1 MTNPQFVERLYPSI
15 GLLAAYSLS
24 FPMVLLAAAPFGWS
38 LALVLAGFST
48 IVLIAISVLSSPLV
62 VIDEFRVMAGSVA
75 LPREVIGEFKVISQS
90 DLRDELGP
98 KLSARAALVIRGD
111 IRSAVRI
118 EIADPEDPTP
128 YLIVSSRRAEELVSA
143 LRTN

>member
-1 MTNPQFVERLYPSI
+1 
-15 GLLAAYSLS
+15 
-24 FPMVLLAAAPFGWS
+24 MVLLAAAPFGWS

-48 IVLIAISVLSSPLV
+48 IVLIAISILSSPLV
-62 VIDEFRVMAGSVA
+62 VIDEFRIMAGSVA
-75 LPREVIGEFKVISQS
+75 LPRKVIGEIKEISAS

-111 IRSAVRI
+111 IKSAVRI
-118 EIADPEDPTP
+118 EISDPEDPTP
-128 YLIVSSRRAEELVSA
+128 YLIVSTRRAKELVSA

>member
-1 MTNPQFVERLYPSI
+1 
-15 GLLAAYSLS
+15 
-24 FPMVLLAAAPFGWS
+24 MVLLAAAPFGWS
-38 LALVLAGFST
+38 LALILAGFST

-75 LPREVIGEFKVISQS
+75 LPRAFIGEFKVISQS

-128 YLIVSSRRAEELVSA
+128 YLIVSTRRAEELVSA